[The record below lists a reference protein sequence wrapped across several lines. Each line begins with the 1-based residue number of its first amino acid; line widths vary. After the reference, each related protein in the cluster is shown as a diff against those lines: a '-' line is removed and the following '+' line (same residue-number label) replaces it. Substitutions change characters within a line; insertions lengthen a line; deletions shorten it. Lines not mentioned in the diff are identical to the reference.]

1 MGDTFEGKVCIITGS
16 SSGIGMGLAK
26 ELLKRGAVVYMS
38 GWSETN
44 KEYLQTTVKL
54 LEKYPQKAFSQ
65 ELDVR
70 DERAVREYITAI
82 AEKGPVDY
90 MFSNAGVGM
99 MLPFTKV
106 DLKTWETVLN
116 VDLYGVVHCVQT
128 VVPIMLKQGHGHIVN
143 TSSVAGIAPLPYQT
157 VYCAAKYAVLGFSE
171 SLRYELEPYNIKVTV
186 ICPAAVATQIFQR
199 TLDYEVHSDTPLPE
213 EAITIDQAALE
224 ILEGVEAGRGI
235 LPITNWARE
244 VYESISTDPAMN
256 DARMRWLA
264 NRTRENFIAQGILK
278 S

>member
-1 MGDTFEGKVCIITGS
+1 M
-16 SSGIGMGLAK
+16 
-26 ELLKRGAVVYMS
+26 
-38 GWSETN
+38 
-44 KEYLQTTVKL
+44 
-54 LEKYPQKAFSQ
+54 
-65 ELDVR
+65 R
-70 DERAVREYITAI
+70 DEKAVREYITAI
-82 AEKGPVDY
+82 AEKGPIDY

-99 MLPFTKV
+99 KMPFTKV
-106 DLKTWETVLN
+106 DLKTWETVLS
-116 VDLYGVVHCVQT
+116 VDLFGVVHCVQT

-143 TSSVAGIAPLPYQT
+143 TSSVAGIAPIPYQT

-199 TLDYEVHSDTPLPE
+199 TLDYEVHSDMPLPE

-264 NRTRENFIAQGILK
+264 NHTRETFIAQGILK